1 MGISASGPCPEHGG
15 TTASLALGEE
25 KARVFQVQ
33 DSITGIEA
41 GAVEVKDREQGLEGM
56 EGPERVPV
64 HVCAWG

>member
-15 TTASLALGEE
+15 ATASLAPGEE

-33 DSITGIEA
+33 DSITRFGA

-56 EGPERVPV
+56 EGPDRVPV